1 MILKKEKII
10 YVHINKT
17 AGSSIEIAFD
27 NQQPPKQHLAFR
39 HYCEKYDTKKYF
51 TFSFVRN
58 PWDRMV
64 SWHLW
69 LNRQKFWYDGM
80 PKFDGMVGI
89 PEKGVNFGGHPS
101 VNESWYLPLKKD
113 FKTFLKKIET
123 SKNVN
128 ISKKDNLS
136 EENYHEGRWVAS
148 QTEWLKNTRG
158 RVSLDFIGRFEN
170 LQEDFD
176 SICDK
181 IGKKKI
187 KLLEAKKLNKR
198 PHYSSFY
205 DDESISIIERLY
217 KDDIK
222 RFNYEYE
229 EAPVQSLR

>member
-17 AGSSIEIAFD
+17 AGSSIEIGF
-27 NQQPPKQHLAFR
+27 NKQQPEMQHLAFR
-39 HYCEKYDTKKYF
+39 DYCGMVNVKEYF

-80 PKFDGMVGI
+80 PKFDGMASI

-101 VNESWYLPLKKD
+101 VNENWYLPLKKD
-113 FKTFLKKIET
+113 FKVFLKKIKT
-123 SKNVN
+123 SKNTD
-128 ISKKDNLS
+128 ISAVENLS
-136 EENYHEGRWVAS
+136 TKNYHEGRWVAS
-148 QTEWLKNTRG
+148 QTEWLKNTSG
-158 RVSLDFIGRFEN
+158 RVDLNFIGRFEN
-170 LQEDFD
+170 LQEDFNKL
-176 SICDK
+176 CDK
-181 IGKKKI
+181 VGKKRL

-198 PHYSSFY
+198 PHYSRFY